1 MPRLR
6 KLSGEEVL
14 QILSDFG
21 FERFSQRGSHIELR
35 RLIAGQAQTL
45 TVPNHREIDRGT
57 LQAILRQA
65 SKFIAERDLRRRFRT
80 TRFATRSVI

>member
-6 KLSGEEVL
+6 NLSGDEVL

-21 FERFSQRGSHIELR
+21 FERFSQRGSHIKLR

-65 SKFIAERDLRRRFRT
+65 SKFIAETDLRRHFYT
-80 TRFATRSVI
+80 E

>member
-21 FERFSQRGSHIELR
+21 FERFSQRGSHIKLR

-65 SKFIAERDLRRRFRT
+65 SKFIAERDLRRRFYT
-80 TRFATRSVI
+80 E